1 VRVDV
6 AVWAAGLDEPYE
18 RVGKRF
24 GRAEPRRRALA
35 YLQRLLAGLELKN
48 GRTTTG

>member
-1 VRVDV
+1 MSCIKVS
-6 AVWAAGLDEPYE
+6 ASGS
-18 RVGKRF
+18 

-48 GRTTTG
+48 GRTTMG

>member
-6 AVWAAGLDEPYE
+6 AIWAAAPDEPYE
-18 RVGKRF
+18 CIGRRF
-24 GRAEPRRRALA
+24 GRPGPRRRALA
-35 YLQRLLAGLELKN
+35 YLQRLLAGLELKT